1 MISIEYKL
9 NMAII
14 KFSFIITILLSTFLT
29 PLLPQVEGAENNI
42 DDGVK
47 YIAESLKKDLSI
59 TDGRQ
64 IKIALF
70 PFNWDKSDQWAL
82 CRIAYEILLTQFS
95 KTAGISLI
103 DRNVTQQALKNL
115 KSESEKGLLKAEDV
129 SKLGTLLGSD
139 FIITGHISDLITI
152 ININVFLWDA
162 NTGNL
167 LSTKSVQIRKTSAI
181 TAMIANN
188 TKSDSSEPYSVKWQ
202 SKPAPYRI
210 LGIAVCD
217 FDRDGINDLI
227 IVTESEFKV
236 MSWDGFCFV
245 DRASVQYVN
254 VTQLKR
260 NQWDIRTIFGFS
272 EDGKNEVYISVPDV
286 ETSIWKWDKDAPIK
300 VDSIDPTLLSIQK
313 DSMIFGALKVGRNY
327 FVGQK
332 TYRISRTDN
341 KKSEKLIPKDFYS
354 IVLGDVNGVEGKE
367 WLIVDVDNTMD
378 IYSDDMSLIWQS
390 VMKFGSGITIADLDN
405 NGKNE
410 IIGTSAM
417 PQNRKDSLIIL
428 EWDGNT
434 YTKKWESQP
443 INGYITAICIGDP
456 NNDGVDELVTV
467 VYGHNGS
474 EISLY
479 SANQ

>member
-1 MISIEYKL
+1 MVSLPKRI
-9 NMAII
+9 MTII
-14 KFSFIITILLSTFLT
+14 KFSFIITILLSTFFT
-29 PLLPQVEGAENNI
+29 PLLPKAEGAENSI

-47 YIAESLKKDLSI
+47 YIAESLKKDLPI
-59 TDGRQ
+59 TDVK
-64 IKIALF
+64 IKIALL
-70 PFNWDKSDQWAL
+70 PFNWDKYNQWAL
-82 CRIAYEILLTQFS
+82 CRVACELLWTQFNQM
-95 KTAGISLI
+95 AGVSLI
-103 DRNVTQQALKNL
+103 DRNVTQQAMKNL
-115 KSESEKGLLKAEDV
+115 KSEPEKGLLKAEDV
-129 SKLGTLLGSD
+129 LKLGTLLGSD

-152 ININVFLWDA
+152 ININVFLWNT

-188 TKSDSSEPYSVKWQ
+188 TKPDSSEPYSVKWQ

-217 FDRDGINDLI
+217 FDRDGINDI
-227 IVTESEFKV
+227 IMVTESEFKV

-260 NQWDIRTIFGFS
+260 NQWSIRAIFGFN

-300 VDSIDPTLLSIQK
+300 VGSIDSTLLSVQK
-313 DSMIFGALKVGRNY
+313 DSMIFGALKGGRNY

-332 TYRISRTDN
+332 IYQVSKIDN
-341 KKSEKLIPKDFYS
+341 SKSEKLIPKDFYS

-417 PQNRKDSLIIL
+417 PQNKKDSLIIL

-434 YTKKWESQP
+434 YTKNWESQP
-443 INGYITAICIGDP
+443 IDGNITAMCIGDP

-467 VYGHNGS
+467 VYKHNGS